1 MVDSGTYETVPIIR
15 IPDAYPELMAFSHS
29 GLAFQVNHTGLS
41 YQVDGVRC
49 SLIFTQAEGSTLGF
63 QEDDPPPAN
72 EEKLIVI
79 ITKPMNLPVSF
90 IYATSFMYVTAK
102 FAKYL
107 CLMPMLQIY

>member
-63 QEDDPPPAN
+63 QE
-72 EEKLIVI
+72 EYHWSYHICELF
-79 ITKPMNLPVSF
+79 LS
-90 IYATSFMYVTAK
+90 TAQEQRH
-102 FAKYL
+102 F
-107 CLMPMLQIY
+107 